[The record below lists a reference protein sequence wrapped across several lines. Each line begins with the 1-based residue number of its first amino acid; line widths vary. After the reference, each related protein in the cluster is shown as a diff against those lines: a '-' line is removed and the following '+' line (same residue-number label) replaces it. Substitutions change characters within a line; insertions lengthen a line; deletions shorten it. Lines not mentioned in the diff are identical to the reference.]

1 MSAAAITQPFPI
13 FNDADGQPLD
23 GGYIWI
29 GLDNL
34 PPQTNPTTVYWDE
47 ALTQPAA
54 QPVRTR
60 GGYPVNN
67 GTPGRLFVTGGY
79 NFLILDNAG
88 RLIFSALGTTEV
100 IIPNGT
106 AAAPA
111 FAPSS
116 DLNSGMYFPAPD
128 EIGFSVGGA
137 ETIRVSVGRAVIGS
151 AFGQGQ
157 FICGGVGGVTFS
169 GSFDNVP
176 HIVRVNNSEVA
187 RYTIVGLV
195 IGAASFQIASATF
208 STAPA
213 IESTS
218 ANGVGISATA
228 GPVQIAT
235 NGVIRQTVRLDGS
248 IWTDNNTLPTFN
260 CRAWVNFNGTGT
272 VAIRGSGNVSSIT
285 DNGTGDYTVNL
296 TVAMPDVN
304 YGLACTA
311 MSDGTRVGP
320 SFNTVRAIS
329 TVRVTPVTAVNG
341 LASWGTADLAEV
353 HVVVFR

>member
-1 MSAAAITQPFPI
+1 MSAAAITSPFPI
-13 FNDADGQPLD
+13 FSDRDGEPLD

-88 RLIFSALGTTEV
+88 RLIFSASGTTEV

-137 ETIRVSVGRAVIGS
+137 ETIRVSAGSAVIGS

-176 HIVRVNNSEVA
+176 HIVRVNNVEVS
-187 RYTIVGLV
+187 RYTTAGLT
-195 IGAASFQIASATF
+195 IGAMSLQIASATF

-228 GPVQIAT
+228 GPVQLAT

-272 VAIRGSGNVSSIT
+272 VSIRGSGNVSSIT
-285 DNGTGDYTVNL
+285 DGRVGIYTINF
-296 TVAMPDVN
+296 TTSMPDVN

-311 MSDGTRVGP
+311 MLDGSRVAAT
-320 SFNTVRAIS
+320 FNTTRAIS
-329 TVRVTPVTAVNG
+329 NVLINPITAVNG
-341 LASWGTADLAEV
+341 SASWGSLDLTEV
-353 HVVVFR
+353 HVIVFR